1 MIDPADR
8 KVLRMEELVFVIE
21 YCDRETG
28 ERKTK
33 EVGEHGLARQLAKDL
48 AKASGRR
55 AVIRSRRVVV
65 KEETW
70 AVQLANTRS
79 NTVELVWTGLSRK
92 EVLLRC
98 ISWADDQSY
107 LVPTPDRLASSEL
120 RFAG

>member
-1 MIDPADR
+1 
-8 KVLRMEELVFVIE
+8 MEELIFEVE

-55 AVIRSRRVVV
+55 AVIRQRRLVVV
-65 KEETW
+65 EEETW

-98 ISWADDQSY
+98 ISWTDDQSY
-107 LVPTPDRLASSEL
+107 LVPTPDRLKRSEL